1 MSFEVVVVGGGIGGL
16 TCAALLSARGVGVC
30 LVERSSRAGGCAA
43 SFEHLGHEFET
54 SAGLYACWEPG
65 GLHERVFAELPAAA
79 PEARAVAPA
88 YTVRLPDG
96 ADVRVAGTLE
106 EFSETLRASFP
117 ECADGAVRFYRDA
130 AQIAD
135 GLRRAARHTPA
146 LASASKLQ
154 LMRLAAGE
162 PRLAP
167 RILGAR
173 SDTAARHLAD
183 TSARFRR
190 FVDAQL
196 QTFAQATSD
205 ACSYLY
211 AAVALT
217 EPLRALYALRGGAQ
231 ALA

>member
-43 SFEHLGHEFET
+43 SFEYLGHEFET
-54 SAGLYACWEPG
+54 GAGLYAGWEPG

-79 PEARAVAPA
+79 PEAREVSPA
-88 YTVRLPDG
+88 YAVRLPGG
-96 ADVRVAGTLE
+96 ADVRVGGTSE

-117 ECADGAVRFYRDA
+117 ECADEAVRFYRDA
-130 AQIAD
+130 SRVAD
-135 GLRRAARHTPA
+135 ALRRAARHTPA
-146 LASASKLQ
+146 LASASKLR

-173 SDTAARHLAD
+173 ADTAAKHLAD
-183 TSARFRR
+183 TSPRFRR

-196 QTFAQATSD
+196 QTFALCPSD
-205 ACSYLY
+205 
-211 AAVALT
+211 
-217 EPLRALYALRGGAQ
+217 
-231 ALA
+231 